1 MDAKIIVLGQMDN
14 GDGTFEMQNRVY
26 SQYGISP
33 TLNTFGGGT
42 RNLRFCV
49 KKSIIQLG
57 NILPTSTRDNPNQGR
72 VYSVFGIAP
81 CLTNLSRGGGREPM
95 IIWEENYE

>member
-33 TLNTFGGGT
+33 TLNTFGGGH
-42 RNLRFCV
+42 RQP
-49 KKSIIQLG
+49 K
-57 NILPTSTRDNPNQGR
+57 ILCGEVNYPVGE
-72 VYSVFGIAP
+72 YSADQHK
-81 CLTNLSRGGGREPM
+81 R
-95 IIWEENYE
+95 

>member
-1 MDAKIIVLGQMDN
+1 MGHSKCK
-14 GDGTFEMQNRVY
+14 TEF
-26 SQYGISP
+26 
-33 TLNTFGGGT
+33 TLNMAFPQRLTHSGGGT